1 MALRVGSDAS
11 LRDVVAL
18 RLIPARVATVAA
30 GVVALTAASLSLGLH
45 VGAAAPPAVA
55 IAPTPVAVSAE
66 VLAELTALRRPPEP
80 LDDELLQLP
89 LRGPLGS
96 TAILRSPPPRS
107 VAPPRPTTGIARVA
121 VPRLGIDHYVERIA
135 VADGVME
142 SPSDGVYAIGWY
154 PQFGTPGAGGNIVLS
169 AHETWDHQ
177 FAPFYALHLALP
189 GDEVEVEM
197 ATGARYTYEVM
208 SSNRYPLEKL
218 AMNAV
223 INPPAIPAN
232 EEWVTFITCG
242 GRIVYDASGFGDYL
256 DRDIAVAR
264 RVR

>member
-1 MALRVGSDAS
+1 MSLPVGTDAS

-30 GVVALTAASLSLGLH
+30 GVVALTAASLSSGLH
-45 VGAAAPPAVA
+45 VGAAAPPAA
-55 IAPTPVAVSAE
+55 ATAPTPVAVSAE
-66 VLAELTALRRPPEP
+66 VLAELTALRRPAEP

-121 VPRLGIDHYVERIA
+121 VPRLGIDHYIERIA
-135 VADGVME
+135 VVGGVME

-177 FAPFYALHLALP
+177 FAPFYPMHLVQP
-189 GDEVEVEM
+189 GDEVDIEM
-197 ATGARYTYEVM
+197 ASGTRYRYEIV
-208 SSNRYPLEKL
+208 SNHRYALESL

-232 EEWVTFITCG
+232 EEWVTLITCG

>member
-1 MALRVGSDAS
+1 MDAS

-18 RLIPARVATVAA
+18 RLIPARVATITA
-30 GVVALTAASLSLGLH
+30 GLVALTAASLSSGLH
-45 VGAAAPPAVA
+45 LGVAAPIAVEVV
-55 IAPTPVAVSAE
+55 PTPVAVSAE
-66 VLAELTALRRPPEP
+66 VLAELTVLRRPAEP

-96 TAILRSPPPRS
+96 TAILRSPPPRA
-107 VAPPRPTTGIARVA
+107 VPPPRVTTGIARVA

-135 VADGVME
+135 IVGGVME
-142 SPSDGVYAIGWY
+142 SPADGVYAIGWY
-154 PQFGTPGAGGNIVLS
+154 AEFGTPGSGGNIVLS

-177 FAPFYALHLALP
+177 YAPFYAMHLALP
-189 GDEVEVEM
+189 GDRVEVEL
-197 ATGARYTYEVM
+197 ASGTRYTYEVV
-208 SSNRYPLEKL
+208 SSNRYALEQL

-223 INPPAIPAN
+223 ISPPAIPTN

-256 DRDIAVAR
+256 DRDIVVAK